1 MEILSRCGID
11 CSSCKYKEILGCKG
25 CANLD
30 RPFWGECEVKNCC
43 EDRGFAT
50 CGQCYK
56 CPCDVLTEMAS
67 DPKEGDGGLRIRNT
81 REWAAALA
89 AEEAAKPFEGE
100 EDWSEDFDEDE
111 PEYEG
116 GCGCGHHHEE
126 SKGCEEED
134 CDCGRH
140 HGCNCGCCH

>member
-43 EDRGFAT
+43 EDRGFET
-50 CGQCYK
+50 CGQCHK
-56 CPCDVLTEMAS
+56 CPCDVLTEM
-67 DPKEGDGGLRIRNT
+67 
-81 REWAAALA
+81 
-89 AEEAAKPFEGE
+89 AKPFEGE

>member
-30 RPFWGECEVKNCC
+30 RPFWGECEVKDCC
-43 EDRGFAT
+43 EDRGFET
-50 CGQCYK
+50 CGQCHK

-81 REWAAALA
+81 RQSLLKAKKTGARTSTRTSRSMKGAAAA
-89 AEEAAKPFEGE
+89 GITTRKVKAVRKKTAIAGAIMGAIAGVAT
-100 EDWSEDFDEDE
+100 DFLKNI
-111 PEYEG
+111 
-116 GCGCGHHHEE
+116 
-126 SKGCEEED
+126 S
-134 CDCGRH
+134 
-140 HGCNCGCCH
+140 

>member
-43 EDRGFAT
+43 EDRGFET
-50 CGQCYK
+50 CGQCHK

-116 GCGCGHHHEE
+116 GCGCGHHREE